1 MLMKEIEKTLVDEA
15 VEERIEFAKDFLT
28 MKNEE
33 IEGFRDL
40 LDRIESFLVDLEDE
54 YESILKMSVSEVYAR
69 YSDKEI
75 PVTVNI
81 VFE

>member
-1 MLMKEIEKTLVDEA
+1 MLMTDIEKTLITEA
-15 VEERIEFAKDFLT
+15 AEERIEFAKDFLT

-54 YESILKMSVSEVYAR
+54 YESILNMSVSEVYAR
-69 YSDKEI
+69 YSDKER